1 MDKLIENLEPRAIL
15 LLMGA
20 TVLLTVAALFSYGIW
35 PGVKDYRES
44 SHSMTVLSRVVE
56 SSEVLETELSS
67 LHGELESLEK
77 QLHGDT
83 AKLPENQLEAFIVGR
98 LQSIS
103 WRNNMQLLG
112 VKPGKGNKV
121 HKFEEALFEV
131 EISGDYFDL
140 YNWLQDLGED
150 LGFVV
155 VKHFKLRPLDQNET
169 SPRLNA
175 KLTIV
180 SYREGSDD

>member
-1 MDKLIENLEPRAIL
+1 MDKLIGKLEPRAIL
-15 LLMGA
+15 LLMVA
-20 TVLLTVAALFSYGIW
+20 TVLLTIAALFSYGIW
-35 PGVKDYRES
+35 PGWKDYRES
-44 SHSMTVLSRVVE
+44 VSSRTALARVVN
-56 SSEVLETELSS
+56 SSSSIASELTS
-67 LHGELESLEK
+67 LHDEVVSLEQ

-83 AKLPENQLEAFIVGR
+83 VNLPENQLEAFIIGR

-112 VKPGKGNKV
+112 IRPGKGNKV
-121 HKFEEALFEV
+121 HIFEEILFEV

-140 YNWLQDLGED
+140 FNWLDDLGED

-155 VKHFKLRPLDQNET
+155 VKHFTIRPLDQNDT

-180 SYREGSDD
+180 SYREEADA

>member
-1 MDKLIENLEPRAIL
+1 
-15 LLMGA
+15 
-20 TVLLTVAALFSYGIW
+20 
-35 PGVKDYRES
+35 
-44 SHSMTVLSRVVE
+44 
-56 SSEVLETELSS
+56 
-67 LHGELESLEK
+67 
-77 QLHGDT
+77 
-83 AKLPENQLEAFIVGR
+83 
-98 LQSIS
+98 
-103 WRNNMQLLG
+103 
-112 VKPGKGNKV
+112 KV
-121 HKFEEALFEV
+121 YKFEEALFEV

-180 SYREGSDD
+180 SYREESGD